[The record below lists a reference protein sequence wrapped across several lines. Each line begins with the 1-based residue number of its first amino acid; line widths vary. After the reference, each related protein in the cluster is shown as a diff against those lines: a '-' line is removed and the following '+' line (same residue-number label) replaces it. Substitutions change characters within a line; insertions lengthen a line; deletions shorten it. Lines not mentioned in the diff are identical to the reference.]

1 MSQSLAARAPGV
13 TFTHTYPGAVITP
26 VFPWWYQPFIYL
38 IGKSKEDSGEYMLYA
53 LLNGEAGNQRK
64 DEYGDD
70 LGTKGY
76 SGSDEARERVWAH
89 TSGVLESIAA
99 TGWWTTPA

>member
-1 MSQSLAARAPGV
+1 
-13 TFTHTYPGAVITP
+13 
-26 VFPWWYQPFIYL
+26 
-38 IGKSKEDSGEYMLYA
+38 MLYA